1 MTLLLRPKGRGAW
14 TPVVMTVQGKRAN
27 PLLIRV
33 GQTLSLGGIVFRIC
47 SIQH

>member
-1 MTLLLRPKGRGAW
+1 MILMCRPKGRGNWA
-14 TPVVMTVQGKRAN
+14 PIVLAIEGKRAN

-33 GQTLSLGGIVFRIC
+33 GQTLSLGGITFRIC